1 MKHLYKNSLHRV
13 ALNSGLSRWLARRI
27 ESPRII
33 TLHGVGDAAFPLHDF
48 VRLMEWIKNHFRV
61 CALSDLIDDLLLD
74 QTRTCQGAIAITFDD
89 GLRNQ
94 IRRAYP
100 VLQALGLRAT
110 VFVCPGLVD
119 SGRWLWNHEARARLR
134 RLALEQRR
142 AFASQVEAP
151 STDVEILVAW
161 MKTLPRDRRQYVEDG
176 LRSRT
181 LGFAPSAEE
190 RESFDIVSWEEL
202 QALDPAVM
210 AIGSH
215 TLNHPILTTLEDAE
229 VIHELERSRAV
240 LEQRLDRSVDTFCYP
255 NGAYDARIREITARY
270 YRAALSSVDGVVGE
284 DSDPWAIHRI
294 PASPHL
300 HLTAWRL
307 HRPTA

>member
-1 MKHLYKNSLHRV
+1 MKHLYKNSLHRA
-13 ALNSGLSRWLARRI
+13 ALDSGLSRWLARRI
-27 ESPRII
+27 EAPRII
-33 TLHGVGDAAFPLHDF
+33 TLHGVGDAAFPLYDF
-48 VRLMEWIKNHFRV
+48 ARLMEWLKRNFRV
-61 CALSDLIDDLLLD
+61 CALADLIDDLLLD
-74 QTRTCQGAIAITFDD
+74 QSRSCRGAIAITFDD

-94 IRRAYP
+94 VRHAYP
-100 VLQALGLRAT
+100 VLQALGLCAT

-119 SGRWLWNHEARARLR
+119 SSQWLWNHEARARLR
-134 RLALEQRR
+134 RLSLEQRG
-142 AFASQVEAP
+142 AFATDVDAP
-151 STDVEILVAW
+151 SAEVEILVAW
-161 MKTLPRDRRQYVEDG
+161 MKTLLRDRRQDVEQA
-176 LRSRT
+176 LRGRT
-181 LGFAPSAEE
+181 PGFEPSAEE
-190 RESFDIVSWEEL
+190 RESFDIASWEEL

-215 TLNHPILTTLEDAE
+215 TLNHPILTTLEDTE

-255 NGAYDARIREITARY
+255 NGAYDARVREITARY
-270 YRAALSSVDGVVGE
+270 YRAALSSVDGMVHE

-300 HLTAWRL
+300 QLTAWRL